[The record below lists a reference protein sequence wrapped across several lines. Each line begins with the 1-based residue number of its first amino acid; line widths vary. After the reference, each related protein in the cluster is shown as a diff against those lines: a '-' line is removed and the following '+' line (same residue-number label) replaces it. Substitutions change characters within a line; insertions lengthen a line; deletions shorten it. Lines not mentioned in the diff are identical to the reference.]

1 MFLQGIS
8 EWHSW
13 PLGRGCL
20 PCLLC
25 TGIWYLSHPWWC
37 SPCNCVCL
45 MECQSCGVEHNIP
58 QWLPSGDTDVL
69 MVLLH
74 PDLSGTQVHVVC
86 ADICKPMLLFTGQR
100 ELGVFHGGMPTVFT
114 LCLDCILQ
122 GHRLL
127 MRLQCRFLQN
137 IGTYLPVYMTFKKAA
152 RHC

>member
-1 MFLQGIS
+1 
-8 EWHSW
+8 
-13 PLGRGCL
+13 
-20 PCLLC
+20 
-25 TGIWYLSHPWWC
+25 
-37 SPCNCVCL
+37 
-45 MECQSCGVEHNIP
+45 
-58 QWLPSGDTDVL
+58 